1 MMELTT
7 GALTMTGHQRHHP
20 QLSMLTLSDHQD
32 PRERKEDGDH
42 KEDGGMAQ
50 FIIVV
55 DGDGADKAVDMA
67 VAMVEVMVEV
77 MAMVMEVIMEVVTE
91 VDLEDM
97 VEVTEEVT
105 EVVMEEVMDM
115 ERKEK
120 VTEVGEDGVDGLNIS
135 IIQNKSSTIIHQ

>member
-1 MMELTT
+1 
-7 GALTMTGHQRHHP
+7 
-20 QLSMLTLSDHQD
+20 MLTLSDHQD

-55 DGDGADKAVDMA
+55 DGDGA
-67 VAMVEVMVEV
+67 VMVEV